1 MPGVVPERVN
11 APAARRESEGYTRRE
26 HPRTTP
32 AAGARARPN
41 VHMGEPDRLQ
51 REIEEILGKIE
62 NFPGPE
68 ARRARNPLGRPMADA
83 IAKRQRAVGR
93 ELSRV
98 SVSQVMLFAFLLILG
113 SFFFREFGVLAAWAL
128 YAGVVLFVVSF
139 ATMMFGNRGRTDG
152 KQQTVWR
159 GRDGAYRR
167 PAGSTTQR
175 GVPARSSAT
184 STLLVRIR
192 QWWGQRN
199 R

>member
-1 MPGVVPERVN
+1 
-11 APAARRESEGYTRRE
+11 
-26 HPRTTP
+26 
-32 AAGARARPN
+32 
-41 VHMGEPDRLQ
+41 MGEPDRLE

-68 ARRARNPLGRPMADA
+68 ARRARNPIGQPITEAV
-83 IAKRQRAVGR
+83 AKRQRAIGR
-93 ELSRV
+93 ELSRI

-113 SFFFREFGVLAAWAL
+113 SFFFREFGILASWAL

-139 ATMMFGNRGRTDG
+139 AIMMFGGRGRVGG

-159 GRDGAYRR
+159 GRDVSYRTSAR
-167 PAGSTTQR
+167 SAASTTRR

-199 R
+199 RRPRP

>member
-1 MPGVVPERVN
+1 
-11 APAARRESEGYTRRE
+11 
-26 HPRTTP
+26 
-32 AAGARARPN
+32 
-41 VHMGEPDRLQ
+41 MGEPDRLE
-51 REIEEILGKIE
+51 REIEAILGKIK
-62 NFPGPE
+62 NFPGSE
-68 ARRARNPLGRPMADA
+68 ARRAQNPLGRPMADA

-113 SFFFREFGVLAAWAL
+113 SFFFRELGVLAAWAM
-128 YAGVVLFVVSF
+128 YAGVVLFVVSL
-139 ATMMFGNRGRTDG
+139 AIMMFGNRGRVGG
-152 KQQTVWR
+152 KQQTAWR
-159 GRDGAYRR
+159 GRDVSYGAYGR

-199 R
+199 RRPRP